1 MDGNHRETVPIPI
14 RGSMSVEV
22 SEFDRSLIGVV
33 SELYRSYIGVTS
45 ELDRSCIMLYLC
57 TEISSRTISYVLCY
71 IERFDLKRETHP
83 KKKYLCTLFI
93 TVPL

>member
-1 MDGNHRETVPIPI
+1 MFINNIKEENMIKC
-14 RGSMSVEV
+14 EV
-22 SEFDRSLIGVV
+22 
-33 SELYRSYIGVTS
+33 
-45 ELDRSCIMLYLC
+45 
-57 TEISSRTISYVLCY
+57 